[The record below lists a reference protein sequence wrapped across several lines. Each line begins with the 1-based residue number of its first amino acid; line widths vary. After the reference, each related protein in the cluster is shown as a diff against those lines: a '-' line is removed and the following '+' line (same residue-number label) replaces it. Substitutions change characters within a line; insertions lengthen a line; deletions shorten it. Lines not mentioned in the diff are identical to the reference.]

1 MANDAAPDPA
11 IKDQFDWDEDVMMQ
25 PTTQE
30 DGKAAEE
37 DKGGSRKR
45 KSAKPPTTA
54 AKISKKNGGVRLNTQ
69 DKTTSKTIKDKMK
82 VRGEEAIDAK
92 GGLQTPH

>member
-1 MANDAAPDPA
+1 
-11 IKDQFDWDEDVMMQ
+11 MQ

-37 DKGGSRKR
+37 DKGGSGKR

-69 DKTTSKTIKDKMK
+69 DKTKSETIKEKMK
-82 VRGEEAIDAK
+82 AREKEAIDAK
-92 GGLQTPH
+92 GGLQTPVKIEWQMQQGCK

>member
-1 MANDAAPDPA
+1 MPRMENDDAPDPA
-11 IKDQFDWDEDVMMQ
+11 IDNQFDWDEDATMQ

-45 KSAKPPTTA
+45 KSAKPPTIA
-54 AKISKKNGGVRLNTQ
+54 AKISKKNSGVCLNTQ
-69 DKTTSKTIKDKMK
+69 DKTTRETKKENMK
-82 VRGEEAIDAK
+82 AK
-92 GGLQTPH
+92 G